1 MDVLEYKLISIL
13 TILLYTF
20 NKELN
25 TNDMKNQN
33 TTTIFK
39 RINKAFFRKQ
49 KPYTYIILS
58 LFVMSSLLSCNSD
71 RKNKRTISNNPNNY
85 NGDIDNDGIPN
96 EFDIDYIEGQQI
108 VKREEIQNDIKDTY
122 EEEKE
127 VAYVA
132 LKKQKKQENQNNV
145 STSTKNPKR
154 KGSGFNIPKL
164 PLETSVKR
172 DMQLLIDGKKRPKD
186 ISKHFCNAN
195 QTIVANGKKMTLSKF
210 YKSINGKKISM
221 VNLTIELDKKGCV
234 SIVVLEYKTEF
245 LFKSRLIKDKPRRL
259 TRMSKKIGF

>member
-20 NKELN
+20 SKELN

-33 TTTIFK
+33 TTANLK
-39 RINKAFFRKQ
+39 GINKIIFRKQ
-49 KPYTYIILS
+49 KPYIYIILS
-58 LFVMSSLLSCNSD
+58 LFVMSSLLSCNLD
-71 RKNKRTISNNPNNY
+71 EKNKRTISNNPNNY
-85 NGDIDNDGIPN
+85 NSDVDNDGIPN

-108 VKREEIQNDIKDTY
+108 VKRKEITTDIKDTI

-127 VAYVA
+127 VTYVD
-132 LKKQKKQENQNNV
+132 LNKNNEP
-145 STSTKNPKR
+145 TGGGNPKP
-154 KGSGFNIPKL
+154 KKPGFNIPKL

-172 DMQLLIDGKKRPKD
+172 GIQLLIDGKKRPRD
-186 ISKHFCNAN
+186 INKHFCNAN
-195 QTIVANGKKMTLSKF
+195 QMIVVNGKKMTLSKF

-221 VNLTIELDKKGCV
+221 INFNIELDKKGCV
-234 SIVVLEYKTEF
+234 SNVILEYKIEF